1 LVEVS
6 QPTRQATVADA
17 SEVAR
22 LLHDFNTEFASP
34 SPGVAVLA
42 ERAEELLARGAI
54 TVVLVDEPPVGL
66 AMVRFRPSIWTG
78 ALDAY
83 VEELYVAP
91 DRRGRGLGRSLL
103 DRTIEIARQ
112 AGAVRLELVAEE
124 TDTAARGLYESSG
137 MVCRE
142 GGRQG
147 PLMLY
152 YEREI

>member
-1 LVEVS
+1 VS
-6 QPTRQATVADA
+6 ESIRHATVADA
-17 SEVAR
+17 AEVAR

-34 SPGVAVLA
+34 TPGIAVLT
-42 ERAEELLARGAI
+42 ERAEELLGQGAI
-54 TVVLVDEPPVGL
+54 TVVLADEPPVGL

-91 DRRGRGLGRSLL
+91 DRRGRGLGRALL
-103 DRTIEIARQ
+103 KGVVEIARQ
-112 AGAVRLELVAEE
+112 AGAVHLDLVTAE

-142 GGRQG
+142 DGPTG
-147 PLMLY
+147 PLLLY
-152 YEREI
+152 YERDL